1 MQKRKVCLSLVYR
14 NKQKKVIMKTIIEIQ
29 DYKITK
35 NGLTTYFVIDSANQC
50 LFATNTERK
59 AMNFFKKVL
68 ACQNIS
74 KFN

>member
-1 MQKRKVCLSLVYR
+1 
-14 NKQKKVIMKTIIEIQ
+14 MKTIIEIQ

>member
-1 MQKRKVCLSLVYR
+1 
-14 NKQKKVIMKTIIEIQ
+14 MKTIIKVQ

-35 NGLTTYFVIDSANQC
+35 STNNYFVIDSADQC
-50 LFATNTERK
+50 LFVTNTEKK

-74 KFN
+74 I